1 MTTHLAEFRVAHPDV
16 FYLDRGE
23 IGALE
28 RYLQQHGILP
38 SGERILSAERAGDG
52 NMNCTLRVTTWSGSW
67 VVKQARPWV
76 EKYPQFAAPWDRAIR
91 EAEFYRLISSRPAV
105 AGLMPRLLFCDP
117 EARVLVL
124 EDLGAA
130 ADYTGVYRGE
140 KFTPADVRQLAE
152 FLAQLHAP
160 FESAKKNG
168 ASSGP
173 HLANREMRTLN
184 HAHIFTIPLTPDN
197 GLDLDR
203 LTPGLAEV
211 GRVLQADLE
220 LRREVEKLG
229 RDYYLADGPS
239 LLHGDFF
246 PGSLLRTA
254 AGPRII
260 DPEFGFFG
268 RREFDAAVFLAHLH
282 LASQPPALATAFRRT
297 YESPGPFDDDLM
309 RQFAGVEILR
319 RLIGFA
325 QLPLGCTLDRKREL
339 LELARALV
347 LKPGPGQLAPGI

>member
-1 MTTHLAEFRVAHPDV
+1 MTTHLAEFRVAHPEV

-140 KFTPADVRQLAE
+140 KFTPTEVQQLAA

-160 FESAKKNG
+160 FECTKMNG
-168 ASSGP
+168 AAAGP
-173 HLANREMRTLN
+173 QLANREMRALN
-184 HAHIFTIPLTPDN
+184 HAHIFKIPLTPNN

-203 LTPGLAEV
+203 LTPGLAAV
-211 GRVLQADLE
+211 GRELQADLQ

-229 RDYYLADGPS
+229 KDYYLTDGSS

-254 AGPRII
+254 GGPRII

-268 RREFDAAVFLAHLH
+268 YREFDAAVFLAHLH
-282 LASQPPALATAFRRT
+282 LASQPPALAVAFRRA
-297 YESPGPFDDDLM
+297 YASPGPFDDDLM
-309 RQFAGVEILR
+309 RQLAGVEILR

-339 LELARALV
+339 LELAHDLV
-347 LKPGPGQLAPGI
+347 LKPAPGQLAPGI